1 MKGCS
6 PCCVLFIP
14 PKHGECAV
22 PQNLGLHHNIDFSTL
37 GRPTSTHEG
46 TLAQRLTRVTPNLE
60 CLKSCS

>member
-22 PQNLGLHHNIDFSTL
+22 PQNLGLHHNIDFFFDTWTTYL
-37 GRPTSTHEG
+37 DT
-46 TLAQRLTRVTPNLE
+46 
-60 CLKSCS
+60 